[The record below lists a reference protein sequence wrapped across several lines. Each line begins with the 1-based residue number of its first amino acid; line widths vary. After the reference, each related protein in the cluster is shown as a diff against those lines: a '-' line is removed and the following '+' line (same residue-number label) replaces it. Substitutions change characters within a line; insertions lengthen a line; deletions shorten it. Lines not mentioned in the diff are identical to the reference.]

1 MGKRRRTAWITSIT
15 GRAIPVRTEF
25 DDPFQDPVL
34 AQYLESVLRWHG
46 YIRFVGLPRVG
57 EYLDVGMDRLFV
69 EPRLGAQRI
78 APEEDPAA
86 WPKTQPVLDAL
97 EASPRLVVLGDPG
110 SGKSTLVSW
119 LAWQMARPHGSP
131 CVARLGRL
139 VPIPLVLRELPIS
152 RGITWEGLLEAL
164 LAHGMARGVL
174 TPEALLPVLQRGQA
188 LVMLDGLDEI
198 GDVAARESLHEA
210 FLEGLEKYPSCR
222 WLLTSRIVGYE
233 AVPFQFV
240 EGEDLHPMGP
250 PSIITRPIADVMY
263 AAPFNDQQ
271 VDEFA
276 RNWFTHR
283 EAVAERAEVG
293 AGELL
298 AAIRRDRATQSLA
311 RIPNLLTLM
320 ALIYRVQARL
330 PHGRALLYD
339 AVADAYLESIDEYRR
354 LREMDLPLAQK
365 KRWLARVG
373 FEMQLRRASAGST
386 QEILADK
393 ADVQQE
399 ILADKADVEHWV
411 LQAMG
416 ESGYGRDEAR
426 AAAFV
431 DYIGRRSGL
440 LLPRGEGQFA
450 FMHLSFQEYFAA
462 QFLSEQVTSP
472 GWLKRRQAAHGTDP
486 ESLAQLAQAPLWR
499 ETLIF
504 LFELLANRP
513 GWPEELAEAL
523 FGPDFSR
530 IGVVGPR
537 YEAGVLLAHL
547 AADPHS
553 GLSDPMREAA
563 IDRCCQ
569 AEMTFF
575 RSSDLPFDLPEPR
588 LFVALF
594 SAEPTDLPRLWE
606 TIVRRAKERTLR
618 GFSLSGSRV
627 SDIGPLAGLTDVEH
641 LDLSNTRVAD
651 LRPLAR
657 LTKLKRV
664 FLADTPVTDL
674 GPLAGLTNLET
685 LTLIGTGVR
694 DLGPVGALS
703 NLETLAIFG
712 TPVTDLAPLGRL
724 NKLHGV
730 YLDRIA
736 QKDLTPLLS
745 LPSLEWLYIMEEMP
759 TTDVASLESR
769 RKRLGLPAIEITVWG
784 RPAYRPIFAP
794 PQGER
799 NLPRPGRPT

>member
-1 MGKRRRTAWITSIT
+1 MGKRRRTA
-15 GRAIPVRTEF
+15 RAASLGAWAVPDRAKF
-25 DDPFQDPVL
+25 QNPFQHMVL
-34 AQYLESVLRWHG
+34 ARYLESVLKWHG

-69 EPRLGAQRI
+69 EPRLSVQRI

-86 WPKTQPVLDAL
+86 WPQTQPVLDAL
-97 EASPRLVVLGDPG
+97 EASPRLIVLGDPG

-119 LAWQMARPHGSP
+119 LAWQMARPHESP

-174 TPEALLPVLQRGQA
+174 RPKTLAAVLQRGQA

-198 GDVAARESLHEA
+198 GDVAARESLRDA
-210 FLEGLEKYPSCR
+210 FLEGVGKYPSCR

-233 AVPFQFV
+233 AVPFDCV
-240 EGEDLHPMGP
+240 EAEDLRPLTP
-250 PSIITRPIADVMY
+250 DVSITRPIADVTY
-263 AAPFNDQQ
+263 AAPFDDLQ

-320 ALIYRVQARL
+320 ALIYRVQAKL

-339 AVADAYLESIDEYRR
+339 AVADAYLKSIDEYRR

-373 FEMQLRRASAGST
+373 FEMQLRRASADSP
-386 QEILADK
+386 QEILAG
-393 ADVQQE
+393 
-399 ILADKADVEHWV
+399 KADVERWV

-416 ESGYGRDEAR
+416 ESGYGRDGAR

-486 ESLAQLAQAPLWR
+486 ESLARLAQAPLWR

-523 FGPDFSR
+523 FGPDFGR
-530 IGVVGPR
+530 IGDDEPS

-553 GLSDPMREAA
+553 GLTDPMREAA

-569 AEMTFF
+569 AEMNRFESPGSVFTL
-575 RSSDLPFDLPEPR
+575 DAPR

-594 SAEPTDLPRLWE
+594 SAEPGDLPRLWE

-618 GFSLSGSRV
+618 RFSLKGSRV
-627 SDIGPLAGLTDVEH
+627 SDIGPLANLTDLEE
-641 LDLSNTRVAD
+641 LDLSNTRVSD

-657 LTKLKRV
+657 LANLSRV
-664 FLADTPVTDL
+664 FIDGTPVTDL
-674 GPLAGLTNLET
+674 GPLAGLTKLAWLSFSRT
-685 LTLIGTGVR
+685 RVR
-694 DLGPVGALS
+694 DLGPVEGLS
-703 NLETLAIFG
+703 NLEFLAIYG
-712 TPVTDLAPLGRL
+712 TPVTDLGSLGRL
-724 NKLHGV
+724 KKLGRV
-730 YLDRIA
+730 LLDRIA

-745 LPSLEWLYIMEEMP
+745 LPSLRRLYIEDETP
-759 TTDVASLESR
+759 RTEVASLESR
-769 RKRLGLPAIEITVWG
+769 RKRLGLPAIRITVVGG
-784 RPAYRPIFAP
+784 RV
-794 PQGER
+794 
-799 NLPRPGRPT
+799 